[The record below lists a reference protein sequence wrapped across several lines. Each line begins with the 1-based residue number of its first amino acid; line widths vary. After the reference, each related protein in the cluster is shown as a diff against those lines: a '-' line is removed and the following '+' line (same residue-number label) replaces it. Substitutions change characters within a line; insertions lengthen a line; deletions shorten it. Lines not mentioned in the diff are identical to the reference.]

1 MLVSDN
7 LIDMGE
13 LEIQSFIRKCD
24 RLGFLIHTEG
34 SYCKIKDKET
44 KLSVHILDDL
54 VVRLEKALLECDT
67 AKYTYSFC
75 DWRFDDDQACV
86 RMILQRADERGDEI
100 RLGYVSFGYGAVRS
114 EELMLVGLLR
124 CCVGELLEKL
134 KLDG

>member
-1 MLVSDN
+1 MLVSAN

-44 KLSVHILDDL
+44 KLSGHILDDL
-54 VVRLEKALLECDT
+54 VVRLEKALFECDT
-67 AKYTYSFC
+67 AKCTYSFC

-86 RMILQRADERGDEI
+86 RLALYRADERGDETRI
-100 RLGYVSFGYGAVRS
+100 GYASFGYDAIRS
-114 EELMLVGLLR
+114 ADFTGLLR
-124 CCVGELLEKL
+124 CCVVMMLRKL